1 MKFKGSIKHNRKVAE
16 QRQNYSLRKVSG
28 EVEPSITLMRIGHV
42 LYELSALLKVA
53 HRVFV

>member
-1 MKFKGSIKHNRKVAE
+1 MKFKGSIKHKGKVTE
-16 QRQNYSLRKVSG
+16 RRQNYSLRKVGG
-28 EVEPSITLMRIGHV
+28 EMEPSITLMRIGHV